1 MSSILSGFKTV
12 AVGAAMVAM
21 PPMAQYIG
29 GVDWTQVIPASMVWA
44 APMISGAVMLALRF
58 FTRTAIFQQAQSID
72 PMNSS
77 LGGLQ

>member
-1 MSSILSGFKTV
+1 MSNIFSGFKTV

-21 PPMAQYIG
+21 PPMVQYVG
-29 GVDWTQVIPASMVWA
+29 GIDWTQVVPASMVWA
-44 APMISGAVMLALRF
+44 APMISGAVMLGLRF

-72 PMNSS
+72 PTNRS